1 MKDLCV
7 MYRFSAI
14 KQFVIDIVELLEIGT
29 DKTRVATIVFSDQT
43 VVKFYLNRY
52 NTTKDIQD
60 AVRVIEFPGG
70 KTNISGSL
78 RVLIDSMYL
87 PQNGG
92 RANAQRVSVQ
102 YTWIR
107 RIVIIDHRTIWSP
120 VTN

>member
-1 MKDLCV
+1 